1 MEQEN
6 LFWFVMDEITEIVL
20 MFNSSGIITYANGFA
35 KNSFDY
41 QDDLY
46 GKCIDEIFPSCFHK
60 IDDTF
65 TCDVEFNQIHKDVMA
80 YRKNRTCFPVEVRFI
95 KNMASPSV
103 NFCFAKD
110 VSAITFLNKEIGN
123 VEQEVN
129 QAEKVKTEFVAN
141 VTHELR
147 TPVNGIL
154 GNTLVLLERENDPAK
169 ERILRLIEHGCND
182 MQNIIN
188 NILDFSKLEAGKFT
202 LENRKFLFRDMIEY
216 VKGNHINKIVEK
228 GLDFFVTVSPEVPE
242 YIIGDE
248 LRLTQI
254 LNNLLSNACKFTT
267 VGKVALEVVKT
278 AQVNNRV
285 ELFFLVIDRG
295 IGIAKNDQD
304 KLFGSFSQVDASIS
318 RRYGGT
324 GLGLNISKQL
334 VELMGGSITVE
345 SDLGEGTMFCFSA
358 WVELPEEELQ
368 SDTPTIDVYTAMS
381 QVQSTYGMSNNGFS
395 VYGTQE
401 NLNELDNK
409 LSKMILC
416 VEMENWEKAEMF
428 VEVIREL
435 TSEAPKEVKT
445 AALKLKMSVQK
456 ENYEKIIEAYDL
468 LKGMIGR

>member
-1 MEQEN
+1 
-6 LFWFVMDEITEIVL
+6 MDEITEIVL

-60 IDDTF
+60 TDDTF

-129 QAEKVKTEFVAN
+129 QAEKVKTEFVAS

-154 GNTLVLLERENDPAK
+154 GNTQVLLERENDPAK

-202 LENRKFLFRDMIEY
+202 LENRKFLFRDMMEY
-216 VKGNHINKIVEK
+216 VKGNHINKIVE
-228 GLDFFVTVSPEVPE
+228 
-242 YIIGDE
+242 
-248 LRLTQI
+248 
-254 LNNLLSNACKFTT
+254 NN
-267 VGKVALEVVKT
+267 
-278 AQVNNRV
+278 
-285 ELFFLVIDRG
+285 
-295 IGIAKNDQD
+295 
-304 KLFGSFSQVDASIS
+304 
-318 RRYGGT
+318 
-324 GLGLNISKQL
+324 
-334 VELMGGSITVE
+334 
-345 SDLGEGTMFCFSA
+345 
-358 WVELPEEELQ
+358 
-368 SDTPTIDVYTAMS
+368 
-381 QVQSTYGMSNNGFS
+381 
-395 VYGTQE
+395 
-401 NLNELDNK
+401 
-409 LSKMILC
+409 
-416 VEMENWEKAEMF
+416 
-428 VEVIREL
+428 
-435 TSEAPKEVKT
+435 KE
-445 AALKLKMSVQK
+445 
-456 ENYEKIIEAYDL
+456 IE
-468 LKGMIGR
+468 